1 MNELEGRLSEKEG
14 DAAGIAG
21 IGSVY
26 IAGIGSVYIEPIPV
40 FCRHPVRISRR
51 GAIKAIW
58 TKYISV

>member
-14 DAAGIAG
+14 DAAG
-21 IGSVY
+21 

>member
-14 DAAGIAG
+14 DAAG
-21 IGSVY
+21 

-58 TKYISV
+58 TKYISVYDKHG

>member
-14 DAAGIAG
+14 DA
-21 IGSVY
+21 
-26 IAGIGSVYIEPIPV
+26 AGIGSVYIEPIPV

>member
-26 IAGIGSVYIEPIPV
+26 IRTYPGFLPP
-40 FCRHPVRISRR
+40 SRP
-51 GAIKAIW
+51 
-58 TKYISV
+58 YISQGGNKSHLDQIYKCLR